1 LAGPSERRGKK
12 GDKMTRQK
20 YSAKFKFDRIIESLQ
35 RGSVA
40 EVARQ
45 YGFRANLLSKWRK
58 EFFEIGPKLFETR
71 PDKKAQQMEK
81 KIKKLEQMIGKKE
94 VELDLLKNFSD
105 FYGSGNGS

>member
-1 LAGPSERRGKK
+1 MKRK
-12 GDKMTRQK
+12 K
-20 YSAKFKFDRIIESLQ
+20 YSSKFKFDRIIESLQ

-58 EFFEIGPKLFETR
+58 EFFVMGPKIFETR
-71 PDKKAQQMEK
+71 PDRKAQQQEK

-94 VELDLLKNFSD
+94 VELDLLKIFQTFTGQEMGASKT
-105 FYGSGNGS
+105 SQRAR